1 MHPRLLNVVSFV
13 AGTGISLGI
22 FLSIARFLGVQE
34 KVAPPLQP
42 DLETVAVAMPP
53 PPPPPK
59 PEEKPAV
66 AEEVPDAIPLG
77 FQEEPSA
84 SPVKI
89 MPSPPSYEQLLP
101 MSQMPARVVSGSVGI
116 NPSFKP
122 KIDVTFDSNH
132 VFQKSD
138 VDQIPVVISR
148 PNPRV
153 PSSVRGDAQRMSVVV
168 MYIVDPH
175 GVGGNVRILR
185 SSDNPR
191 FDAIIAD
198 WISEWVFSPAIKKG
212 KPVRCMIQ
220 QSLAVQWEQQSRLS
234 L

>member
-1 MHPRLLNVVSFV
+1 MHPRLLNAISLV

-22 FLSIARFLGVQE
+22 FLSIARFLSVQE
-34 KVAPPLQP
+34 KMAPPVQD
-42 DLETVAVAMPP
+42 DLETVALAMPP

-59 PEEKPAV
+59 PEDKPV
-66 AEEVPDAIPLG
+66 VVEDQHEAIALG
-77 FQEEPSA
+77 FQEEPSS

-89 MPSPPSYEQLLP
+89 APSPPSYDLLLP
-101 MSQMPARVVSGSVGI
+101 MSQLPTRIIGGGI
-116 NPSFKP
+116 GLDPSFKP
-122 KIDVTFDSNH
+122 KIDVTFDSDH
-132 VFQKSD
+132 VYQKSD
-138 VDQIPVVISR
+138 VDKIPVVISR
-148 PNPRV
+148 KNPRV
-153 PSSVRGDAQRMSVVV
+153 PRNVREDAERLSVVV
-168 MYIVDPH
+168 LYIVDPH

-220 QSLAVQWEQQSRLS
+220 QVLTVQWDQQSRLS
-234 L
+234 Q